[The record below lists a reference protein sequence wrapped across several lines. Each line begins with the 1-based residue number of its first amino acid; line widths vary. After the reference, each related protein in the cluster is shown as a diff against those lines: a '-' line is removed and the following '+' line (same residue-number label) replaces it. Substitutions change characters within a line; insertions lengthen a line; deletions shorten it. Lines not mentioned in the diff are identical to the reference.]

1 LEKHYRLRIRNGEK
15 NHDWKTLHGF
25 SKFFKTQAER
35 VMKSPNVEILMG
47 HDIGISKSYYKP
59 SEQELLEDYVK
70 AIDLLTI
77 DNDKSK
83 LEKQVKELKEKSKDN
98 DYLIKA
104 KLQQKDEQIKI
115 IGDQFSEM
123 KNQMQSLLSSLSSM
137 NETEKSNFAKQLFK
151 GGTYK
156 QD

>member
-1 LEKHYRLRIRNGEK
+1 
-15 NHDWKTLHGF
+15 
-25 SKFFKTQAER
+25 
-35 VMKSPNVEILMG
+35 
-47 HDIGISKSYYKP
+47 
-59 SEQELLEDYVK
+59 VK

-77 DNDKSK
+77 DSDKSK

-137 NETEKSNFAKQLFK
+137 NETEKSNFAKQ
-151 GGTYK
+151 
-156 QD
+156 

>member
-1 LEKHYRLRIRNGEK
+1 
-15 NHDWKTLHGF
+15 
-25 SKFFKTQAER
+25 
-35 VMKSPNVEILMG
+35 MKSPNVEILLG

-77 DNDKSK
+77 DSDKSK

-115 IGDQFSEM
+115 IGDQLSEM
-123 KNQMQSLLSSLSSM
+123 KNQMQL
-137 NETEKSNFAKQLFK
+137 
-151 GGTYK
+151 YYHH
-156 QD
+156 

>member
-1 LEKHYRLRIRNGEK
+1 
-15 NHDWKTLHGF
+15 
-25 SKFFKTQAER
+25 
-35 VMKSPNVEILMG
+35 MKSPNVEILMG